1 MSEIS
6 IANADQREFW
16 NELKGDLWV
25 RFQPRLDATLAPF
38 GEQAITALDP
48 RPGAKILEIGCGTGA
63 TTLALAMRVGPAGEI
78 LAADISRPM
87 LRKAIER
94 ANGIA
99 EPAITFVEADAQ
111 VHDFGQD
118 EFDAAYSRFG
128 VMFFERP
135 VAGFRNIRRALRPGG
150 RLAFVCWAARAD
162 NPWVLVPTA
171 TAKRFLEL
179 PPPPP
184 DDAPG
189 QFSMQSGDR
198 IHGILRDAGW
208 AGVELER
215 FDVEHSIGA
224 DPSDAAS
231 FACQMGPMS
240 EPFAQADDETRRKV
254 TDAIRDALEPY
265 AGPDGVR
272 LGFSTW
278 IVTATRG

>member
-1 MSEIS
+1 MSEIL

-25 RFQPRLDATLAPF
+25 EFQPRLDATLAPF
-38 GEQAITALDP
+38 GQRAIEALNP
-48 RPGAKILEIGCGTGA
+48 RPGTKVLEIGCGTGA
-63 TTLALAMRVGPAGEI
+63 TTLALAERVGPAGEI

-87 LRKAIER
+87 LRKAIAR
-94 ANGIA
+94 ADGVA
-99 EPAITFVEADAQ
+99 VPTITFVEADAQ
-111 VHDFGQD
+111 VHVFGRD

-135 VAGFRNIRRALRPGG
+135 VAAFRNILSALRPGG
-150 RLAFVCWAARAD
+150 RLAFVCWAARVD
-162 NPWVLVPTA
+162 NPWVLVPA
-171 TAKRFLEL
+171 GAAKQFLEL

-198 IHGILRDAGW
+198 IRGVLRDAGW
-208 AGVELER
+208 SNVELER
-215 FDVEHSIGA
+215 FDVEHNIGT
-224 DPSDAAS
+224 DPADAAS

-240 EPFAQADDETRRKV
+240 ELFAQADDATKRNV
-254 TDAIRDALEPY
+254 TNAIREALEPY

-278 IVTATRG
+278 IVTATRP